1 MITAKKK
8 VYGSVTVKAKK
19 DVPYLKSLDVDDK
32 GQFTGGK
39 VEGVK
44 KTFLA
49 KGDKTRMEVKKAAL
63 FHNNGYIAII
73 NEQGDEVGLEKV
85 LKG

>member
-8 VYGSVTVKAKK
+8 VYGIVTVKAKK
-19 DVPYLKSLDVDDK
+19 DVPYLKTLDVDDK
-32 GQFTGGK
+32 GIFTGSK

-44 KTFLA
+44 KPFLA

-73 NEQGDEVGLEKV
+73 NEQGDEVDLEKV